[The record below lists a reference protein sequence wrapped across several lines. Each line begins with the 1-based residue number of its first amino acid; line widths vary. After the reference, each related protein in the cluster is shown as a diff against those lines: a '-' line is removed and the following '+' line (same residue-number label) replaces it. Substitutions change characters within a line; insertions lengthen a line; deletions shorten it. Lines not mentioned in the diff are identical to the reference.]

1 LKDIRGAEALNY
13 AETNGLDFSIDEGFL
28 IRAES
33 RLRGEPA
40 SMNKIESLI
49 EEEVGQPYDPTNIL
63 PGSRSFEFLLGR
75 YGDGWIYV
83 ALEGNHPDEE
93 EATVLR
99 LFRRLLNTK
108 EPSNGGDILDLATQ
122 NPPRL
127 RDTGFPRDADVD
139 LLFHAARRLVDLGI
153 LESIPD
159 PTPLPSDAEPNY
171 GNTYF
176 LLPSDFQIPLS
187 GLLCN
192 HCVARLD
199 ATSLA
204 LHRECARRLKAA
216 LTKALREL
224 K

>member
-1 LKDIRGAEALNY
+1 LKEIRGAEALKY

-33 RLRGEPA
+33 SLRGEPV
-40 SMNKIESLI
+40 SMNEIEAPF
-49 EEEVGQPYDPTNIL
+49 EEELGESYDPTNVFQ
-63 PGSRSFEFLLGR
+63 GSKSFEFLLNR
-75 YGDGWIYV
+75 YGSGWIYV
-83 ALEGNHPDEE
+83 AVESKHPLEE
-93 EATVLR
+93 EAAVLR
-99 LFRRLLNTK
+99 LFRDLLK
-108 EPSNGGDILDLATQ
+108 AESPSNGGDILDLATQ

-127 RDTGFPRDADVD
+127 RETGFPRDADVD
-139 LLFHAARRLVDLGI
+139 LLFHAALRLTKKGV

-159 PTPLPSDAEPNY
+159 PKPRHKNAEPNY

-176 LLPSDFQIPLS
+176 MLPTDFQISLS

-192 HCVARLD
+192 HCVARVNG
-199 ATSLA
+199 TSLT

-216 LTKALREL
+216 VIKGLKAS